1 LVSDDPVGRLDF
13 ECPAVKA
20 FQALVQDELRTSGLS
35 GRDRFDA
42 QMARMVPFARVHT
55 RTCVRCRQHAGAT
68 AVQTPALAI
77 VLSLAL
83 VAVLAVL
90 LYFHHPT
97 AVRGVS
103 AILAAGLAVSVW
115 FAARR

>member
-20 FQALVQDELRTSGLS
+20 FQASVQNHLRASGLS

-42 QMARMVPFARVHT
+42 QMARMVPFARRHA
-55 RTCVRCRQHAGAT
+55 RTCARCRQHTGTA
-68 AVQTPALAI
+68 AVQAPGLAI

-83 VAVLAVL
+83 VAVLAAV
-90 LYFHHPT
+90 LYFHQPT
-97 AVRGVS
+97 VARGVS

-115 FAARR
+115 FGTRR